1 MSFWD
6 NVKKFAQPY
15 ADDDY
20 DDYDDDDE
28 MLDDDDEPEEPVRR
42 PARPTRRAPAPAP
55 APAAPANDYGYEYG
69 YEEDDGFGFAAA
81 APAAAPV
88 SAPVST
94 GFSGQVLNVSSGK
107 QEVVLFRP
115 TSFNDTSKAADDLR
129 NKRAV
134 IVNMENV
141 DKAMA
146 RRVVDFLSGCVYA
159 LDGSVKKIAQSAYLF
174 CPHNMDVLGD
184 LENLQAEVESYI

>member
-15 ADDDY
+15 ADDEYDDFDEEDDFV
-20 DDYDDDDE
+20 DDYD
-28 MLDDDDEPEEPVRR
+28 EPAEAPAPRR
-42 PARPTRRAPAPAP
+42 EKRRAAPAPAP
-55 APAAPANDYGYEYG
+55 VMEE
-69 YEEDDGFGFAAA
+69 EEDDFGFAPMSVSNTS
-81 APAAAPV
+81 APA
-88 SAPVST
+88 T
-94 GFSGQVLNVSSGK
+94 GFSGQILNMGASNK

-115 TSFNDTSKAADDLR
+115 GSFNDTSKAADDLR
-129 NKRAV
+129 NRKAV

-159 LDGSVKKIAQSAYLF
+159 LDGDVKKIAQSAYLF
-174 CPHNMDVLGD
+174 CPHNMDIVGD
-184 LENLQAEVESYI
+184 LETLQAEVESYI

>member
-20 DDYDDDDE
+20 DDYEEDE
-28 MLDDDDEPEEPVRR
+28 EYLDEYEEPAA
-42 PARPTRRAPAPAP
+42 PARRAPARRRAPEPAPVDELAQEDDDFGFGLAPAPKASP
-55 APAAPANDYGYEYG
+55 APAA
-69 YEEDDGFGFAAA
+69 
-81 APAAAPV
+81 
-88 SAPVST
+88 ST
-94 GFSGQVLNVSSGK
+94 GFKGQVVSMATGAK

-129 NKRAV
+129 SRKAV
-134 IVNMENV
+134 VLNLENV
-141 DKAMA
+141 DKAMS

-159 LDGSVKKIAQSAYLF
+159 LDGNVKKIAQSAYIF
-174 CPHNMDVLGD
+174 CPHNMDVVGD
-184 LENLQAEVESYI
+184 LEAIQAEIESY